1 VQETIGSTSKH
12 GSKKASESVPIVVEI
27 VLLSVVKDKCEE
39 KVIDLAMERST
50 RIQIWVGARN
60 VLNMD
65 DSSRSC
71 LRVEL

>member
-1 VQETIGSTSKH
+1 MQETIGSTSKH

-50 RIQIWVGARN
+50 RIQI
-60 VLNMD
+60 
-65 DSSRSC
+65 
-71 LRVEL
+71 